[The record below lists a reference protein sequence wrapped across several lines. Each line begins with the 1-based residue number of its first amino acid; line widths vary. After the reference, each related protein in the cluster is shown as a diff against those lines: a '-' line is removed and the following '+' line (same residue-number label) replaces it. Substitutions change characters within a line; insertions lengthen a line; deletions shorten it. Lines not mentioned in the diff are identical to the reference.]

1 MRFRAS
7 AVLASALTIS
17 VGLIVILGLLLPE
30 DLEYIGFRDVVQ
42 DTTSVLLQLV
52 TITIALTIVLGVL
65 NLLGVHI
72 GRIFR
77 RREASTAS
85 PLAAL
90 YSLVLL
96 LSFALVVVSYARDRE
111 TSMILLEK
119 VQFPVEAAL
128 AGLLLFALVAGAF
141 RMMRERVTWS
151 ATLFIVTLLL
161 VLLSALPA
169 TNGETVQ
176 DVYEWLLDIP
186 VTAGARGLL
195 MGIALATLVTGVRVL
210 IGIDRSYRE

>member
-17 VGLIVILGLLLPE
+17 VGVIVILGLLLPE
-30 DLEYIGFRDVVQ
+30 DLEYTGFRDVVQ
-42 DTTSVLLQLV
+42 ESAAALLQLV
-52 TITIALTIVLGVL
+52 TITIALTIILGIL
-65 NLLGVHI
+65 NLLSVHI

-77 RREASTAS
+77 RREASNAS
-85 PLAAL
+85 QLGAL

-96 LSFALVVVSYARDRE
+96 LGFGLVVASYALDRE
-111 TSMILLEK
+111 TSMILLET

-128 AGLLLFALVAGAF
+128 AGLLLFALVYGAF
-141 RMMRERVTWS
+141 RMMRDRVTWS

-161 VLLSALPA
+161 VLLGALPVA
-169 TNGETVQ
+169 NGEVVQ
-176 DVYEWLLDIP
+176 DVYEWLLEIP

-195 MGIALATLVTGVRVL
+195 LGIALATLVTGMRVL